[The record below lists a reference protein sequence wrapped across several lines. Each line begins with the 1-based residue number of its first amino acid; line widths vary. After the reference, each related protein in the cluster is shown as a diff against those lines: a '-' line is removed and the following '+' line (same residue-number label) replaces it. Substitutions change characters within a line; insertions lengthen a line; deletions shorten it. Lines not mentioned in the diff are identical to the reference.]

1 MTRGRSAGGV
11 ALAVLVAL
19 VAQVALSGSA
29 AAEESDAGFGSNFG
43 GDSVF
48 VSGSSSPEPEV
59 TGTSS
64 GDSARPRYVTARRSA
79 TYCGT
84 LDATSTGVPC
94 VDDAASGAVVRF
106 CADGSRA
113 LDPLYRRAL
122 DPVTGV
128 PVGVWEPTADVGGC
142 PEDPPPAPVV
152 LTAAEFRRLPL
163 TPSAP
168 QVQPADGRN
177 LVNVDL
183 IALTDPAAQTL
194 TTTVL
199 GVAVTVRATPTT
211 FTWDF
216 GDGTAPLTTTDPGA
230 PWPHPTITHPYTAPG
245 TYAVTLST
253 TWTGQYQ
260 VAGTTT
266 WQPVTGTATTTS
278 PPLTLTAEEAPTRL
292 VADPLP

>member
-1 MTRGRSAGGV
+1 MTPTR
-11 ALAVLVAL
+11 LVGPVSLAL
-19 VAQVALSGSA
+19 VGLLVLQLPFSAA

-43 GDSVF
+43 GNSVF
-48 VSGSSSPEPEV
+48 VSGTSTPHRQVSE
-59 TGTSS
+59 TGASRAGEAT
-64 GDSARPRYVTARRSA
+64 YVTARRSA
-79 TYCGT
+79 AYCGT
-84 LDATSTGVPC
+84 LDTTSTGVPC
-94 VDDAASGAVVRF
+94 VDGAASGAVVRF

-122 DPVTGV
+122 DPATGE
-128 PVGVWEPTADVGGC
+128 PVGVWEPTADLGGC
-142 PEDPPPAPVV
+142 PEDPAPAPVV

-177 LVNVDL
+177 LVDVDV
-183 IALTDPAAQTL
+183 IALTDPAPQTL

-199 GVAVTVRATPTT
+199 GVAVTVRAIPTT
-211 FTWDF
+211 WTWDF
-216 GDGTAPLTTTDPGA
+216 GDGTTPLTTTDPGA

-245 TYAVTLST
+245 TYTLTLTT

-260 VAGTTT
+260 VAGTST

-278 PPLTLTAEEAPTRL
+278 PPITLTAEEAPTRL

>member
-1 MTRGRSAGGV
+1 MTPSH
-11 ALAVLVAL
+11 
-19 VAQVALSGSA
+19 
-29 AAEESDAGFGSNFG
+29 
-43 GDSVF
+43 
-48 VSGSSSPEPEV
+48 
-59 TGTSS
+59 
-64 GDSARPRYVTARRSA
+64 RYVTRVVVWTVALMGPLTSSPHALGAEEPGRWFDASAGEGSILVGGRTEVARPASA
-79 TYCGT
+79 DASINAPEFVYVRRPGAYCGT
-84 LDATSTGVPC
+84 LDTTSTGVPC
-94 VDDAASGAVVRF
+94 VDGAASGAVVRF

-113 LDPLYRRAL
+113 LDPLYRRTL
-122 DPVTGV
+122 DPATGE
-128 PVGVWEPTADVGGC
+128 PVGVWEPTADLGGC
-142 PEDPPPAPVV
+142 PEDPAPAPVV

-177 LVNVDL
+177 LVDVDL
-183 IALTDPAAQTL
+183 IALTDPAPQTL

-211 FTWDF
+211 WTWDF
-216 GDGTAPLTTTDPGA
+216 GDGTTPLTTTDPGA

-245 TYAVTLST
+245 TYTLNLTT

-260 VAGTTT
+260 VAGTST

-278 PPLTLTAEEAPTRL
+278 PPITLTAEEAPTRL